1 MTRYRRMNFAANK
14 PKSAIGPA
22 LVLILMLAALCVIW
36 AGTV

>member
-1 MTRYRRMNFAANK
+1 MNRYRRMNFAENK
-14 PKSAIGPA
+14 PRSAIGPG